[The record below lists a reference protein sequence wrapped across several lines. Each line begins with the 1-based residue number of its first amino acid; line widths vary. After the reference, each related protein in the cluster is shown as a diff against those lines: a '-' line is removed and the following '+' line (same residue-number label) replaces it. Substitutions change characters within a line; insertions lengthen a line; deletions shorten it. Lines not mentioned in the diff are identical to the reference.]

1 LTASLGLLESLV
13 KLERRAHLDSQVFLG
28 QREMKELSDQRAA
41 LDCKDPEVKFDWIV
55 KHNQLIFDR

>member
-1 LTASLGLLESLV
+1 LTASLGLLESLA